1 MKKLVFAAAVVA
13 AMVFCTDAS
22 AQRYNSARVGL
33 MGGFTSSSTSI
44 KNMDSKSVS
53 LYHVGLTA
61 EIPLLGGFAIQ
72 PGLLYQVK
80 GVSADKFNSIPIS
93 KSLESF
99 ETKVGYLEVPVQ
111 VQWGLDLLAFRPYV
125 FAEPF
130 VGFRLGQSTKVE
142 TGDKPNNNGVA
153 DKLNDNL
160 KKVEYGLGL
169 GAGVDVWRLQLSV
182 KYFWNFGKIYD
193 KDGNVGPIGDTV
205 KDAVKDAVNNGN
217 NFNGV
222 MVSAAFFF

>member
-1 MKKLVFAAAVVA
+1 MKKFVFAAAVVA

-44 KNMDSKSVS
+44 KDADSKSVS
-53 LYHVGLTA
+53 LYHIGVTA

-130 VGFRLGQSTKVE
+130 VGFRVGQNTKGE
-142 TGDKPNNNGVA
+142 IAG
-153 DKLNDNL
+153 KLKDDL

-193 KDGNVGPIGDTV
+193 KDGNVGPIGDKV
-205 KDAVKDAVNNGN
+205 KDTVKDAVNNGN

>member
-1 MKKLVFAAAVVA
+1 
-13 AMVFCTDAS
+13 
-22 AQRYNSARVGL
+22 

-61 EIPLLGGFAIQ
+61 EIPLFGGFAIQ

-80 GVSADKFNSIPIS
+80 GMSADKFNSSSIS
-93 KSLESF
+93 ESLGSF

-130 VGFRLGQSTKVE
+130 VGFRVGQNTKGE
-142 TGDKPNNNGVA
+142 VA
-153 DKLNDNL
+153 GKLKDDL

>member
-1 MKKLVFAAAVVA
+1 MKKFVFAVAVVA

-61 EIPLLGGFAIQ
+61 EIPLFGGFAIQ

-80 GVSADKFNSIPIS
+80 GMSADKFNSSTIS
-93 KSLESF
+93 ESLGSF

-130 VGFRLGQSTKVE
+130 VGFRVGQNTKGE
-142 TGDKPNNNGVA
+142 VA
-153 DKLNDNL
+153 GKLKDDL

-205 KDAVKDAVNNGN
+205 KDAVNNGN

>member
-1 MKKLVFAAAVVA
+1 MKKLVFAAAIVA
-13 AMVFCTDAS
+13 ATVFCTDAS

-53 LYHVGLTA
+53 LYHIGVTA

-72 PGLLYQVK
+72 PALLYQVK
-80 GVSADKFNSIPIS
+80 GMSADKFNSS
-93 KSLESF
+93 SFSESLGSF

-130 VGFRLGQSTKVE
+130 VGFRVGQNTKGE
-142 TGDKPNNNGVA
+142 VA
-153 DKLNDNL
+153 GKLKDDL

-193 KDGNVGPIGDTV
+193 KDGNVGPIGDTI

>member
-1 MKKLVFAAAVVA
+1 MKKFVFAAAVVA
-13 AMVFCTDAS
+13 ATVFCTDAS

-44 KNMDSKSVS
+44 KDADSKSVS
-53 LYHVGLTA
+53 LYHIGVTA

-80 GVSADKFNSIPIS
+80 GMSADKFNSSTFSESIG
-93 KSLESF
+93 SL

-130 VGFRLGQSTKVE
+130 VGFRLGQSTKGE
-142 TGDKPNNNGVA
+142 VA
-153 DKLNDNL
+153 DKLKDNL
-160 KKVEYGLGL
+160 KKVEYGLGV

-193 KDGNVGPIGDTV
+193 KDGNVGPIGETV
-205 KDAVKDAVNNGN
+205 SDKVKDAVNNGN

>member
-13 AMVFCTDAS
+13 ATVFCTDAS

-44 KNMDSKSVS
+44 KDADSKSVS
-53 LYHVGLTA
+53 LYHIGVTA

-130 VGFRLGQSTKVE
+130 VGFRVGQNTKGE
-142 TGDKPNNNGVA
+142 VA
-153 DKLNDNL
+153 GKLKDDL

>member
-1 MKKLVFAAAVVA
+1 MKKFVFAAAVVA

-33 MGGFTSSSTSI
+33 MGGFTSSSASI

-61 EIPLLGGFAIQ
+61 EIPLFGGFAIQ

-80 GVSADKFNSIPIS
+80 GMSADKFNSSSIS
-93 KSLESF
+93 ESLGSF

-130 VGFRLGQSTKVE
+130 VGFRLGQSTKGE
-142 TGDKPNNNGVA
+142 VA
-153 DKLNDNL
+153 DKLKDNLKDNL
-160 KKVEYGLGL
+160 KKVEYGLGV

-205 KDAVKDAVNNGN
+205 KDAVNNGN

>member
-1 MKKLVFAAAVVA
+1 MKKLVFAAAIVA
-13 AMVFCTDAS
+13 ATVFCTDAT

-53 LYHVGLTA
+53 LYHIGVTA
-61 EIPLLGGFAIQ
+61 EIPILGGFAIQ
-72 PGLLYQVK
+72 PALLYQVK
-80 GVSADKFNSIPIS
+80 GMSADKFNSS
-93 KSLESF
+93 SFSESLGSF

-130 VGFRLGQSTKVE
+130 VGFRVGQNTKGE
-142 TGDKPNNNGVA
+142 VA
-153 DKLNDNL
+153 GKLKDDL

-205 KDAVKDAVNNGN
+205 KDAVKDAVKNGN

>member
-1 MKKLVFAAAVVA
+1 MKKLVFAAAIVA
-13 AMVFCTDAS
+13 ATVFCTDAS

-53 LYHVGLTA
+53 LYHVAVTA
-61 EIPLLGGFAIQ
+61 EIPLHGGYAIQ
-72 PGLLYQVK
+72 PALLYQVK
-80 GVSADKFNSIPIS
+80 GMSADKFNSS
-93 KSLESF
+93 SFSESLGSF

-125 FAEPF
+125 LAEPF
-130 VGFRLGQSTKVE
+130 VGFRVGQNTKGE
-142 TGDKPNNNGVA
+142 VA
-153 DKLNDNL
+153 GKLKDDL

>member
-1 MKKLVFAAAVVA
+1 MKKLVFAAAIVA
-13 AMVFCTDAS
+13 ATVFCTDAS

-44 KNMDSKSVS
+44 KDADSKSVS
-53 LYHVGLTA
+53 LYHIGVTA

-99 ETKVGYLEVPVQ
+99 ETKVGYLEAPVQ

-130 VGFRLGQSTKVE
+130 VGFRLGQSTKGE
-142 TGDKPNNNGVA
+142 VA
-153 DKLNDNL
+153 DKLKDNL
-160 KKVEYGLGL
+160 KKVEYGLGV

>member
-1 MKKLVFAAAVVA
+1 MKKLVFAAAIVA
-13 AMVFCTDAS
+13 ATVFCTDAS

-44 KNMDSKSVS
+44 KDADSNSVS
-53 LYHVGLTA
+53 LYHSGVTA

-130 VGFRLGQSTKVE
+130 VGFRLGQSTKGE
-142 TGDKPNNNGVA
+142 VA
-153 DKLNDNL
+153 DKLKDNL
-160 KKVEYGLGL
+160 KKVEYCLGV

-193 KDGNVGPIGDTV
+193 KDGNFGLIGDTV

>member
-1 MKKLVFAAAVVA
+1 MKKLVFAAAIVA
-13 AMVFCTDAS
+13 ATVFCTDAS

-44 KNMDSKSVS
+44 KNADSKSVS
-53 LYHVGLTA
+53 LYHIGVTA

-72 PGLLYQVK
+72 PALLYQVK
-80 GVSADKFNSIPIS
+80 GMSADKINSSSIS
-93 KSLESF
+93 ESLGSF

-130 VGFRLGQSTKVE
+130 VGFRVGQNTKGE
-142 TGDKPNNNGVA
+142 VA
-153 DKLNDNL
+153 GTLKDDL

-193 KDGNVGPIGDTV
+193 KDGNVGPIVDNAKNV
-205 KDAVKDAVNNGN
+205 IKDAVNNGN

>member
-1 MKKLVFAAAVVA
+1 MKKLVFAAAIVA
-13 AMVFCTDAS
+13 ATVFCTDAS

-33 MGGFTSSSTSI
+33 MGGFTSSSI

-80 GVSADKFNSIPIS
+80 GMSADKFNSSTIS
-93 KSLESF
+93 ESLGSF

-125 FAEPF
+125 LAEPF
-130 VGFRLGQSTKVE
+130 VGFRLGQSTKGE
-142 TGDKPNNNGVA
+142 AA
-153 DKLNDNL
+153 DKLKDNL
-160 KKVEYGLGL
+160 KKVEYGLGV

-205 KDAVKDAVNNGN
+205 KDAMKDAVNNGN

>member
-1 MKKLVFAAAVVA
+1 MKKLVFAAAIVA
-13 AMVFCTDAS
+13 ATVFCTDAS

-53 LYHVGLTA
+53 LYHIGVTA
-61 EIPLLGGFAIQ
+61 EIPLFGGFAIQ
-72 PGLLYQVK
+72 PALLYQVK
-80 GVSADKFNSIPIS
+80 GMSADKFNSS
-93 KSLESF
+93 SFSESLGSF

-130 VGFRLGQSTKVE
+130 VGFRVGQNTKGE
-142 TGDKPNNNGVA
+142 VA
-153 DKLNDNL
+153 GKLKDDL

>member
-1 MKKLVFAAAVVA
+1 MKKFVFAAAVVA

-44 KNMDSKSVS
+44 KDADSKSVS
-53 LYHVGLTA
+53 LYHIGVTA

-130 VGFRLGQSTKVE
+130 VGFRVGQNTKGE
-142 TGDKPNNNGVA
+142 IAG
-153 DKLNDNL
+153 KLKDDL

-193 KDGNVGPIGDTV
+193 KDGNVGPIVDKV
-205 KDAVKDAVNNGN
+205 KDTVKDAVNNGN

>member
-1 MKKLVFAAAVVA
+1 MKKLVFAAAIVA
-13 AMVFCTDAS
+13 ATVFCTDAS

-44 KNMDSKSVS
+44 KNADSKSVS
-53 LYHVGLTA
+53 LYHIGVTA

-72 PGLLYQVK
+72 PALLYQVK
-80 GVSADKFNSIPIS
+80 GMSADKFNSS
-93 KSLESF
+93 SFSESLGSF

-130 VGFRLGQSTKVE
+130 VGFRVGQNTKGE
-142 TGDKPNNNGVA
+142 VA
-153 DKLNDNL
+153 GKLKDDL

-182 KYFWNFGKIYD
+182 RYFWNFGKIYD

>member
-1 MKKLVFAAAVVA
+1 MKKLVFAAAIVA
-13 AMVFCTDAS
+13 ATVFCTDAS

-44 KNMDSKSVS
+44 KNADSKSVS
-53 LYHVGLTA
+53 LYHIGVTA

-72 PGLLYQVK
+72 PALLYQVK
-80 GVSADKFNSIPIS
+80 GMSADKFNISSIS
-93 KSLESF
+93 ESLGSF

-130 VGFRLGQSTKVE
+130 VGFRVGQNTKGE
-142 TGDKPNNNGVA
+142 VA
-153 DKLNDNL
+153 GTLKDDL

-193 KDGNVGPIGDTV
+193 KDGNVGPIVDNAKNV
-205 KDAVKDAVNNGN
+205 IKDAVNNGN

>member
-1 MKKLVFAAAVVA
+1 MKKFVFAAAIVA
-13 AMVFCTDAS
+13 TTVFCTDAS

-44 KNMDSKSVS
+44 KNADSKSVS
-53 LYHVGLTA
+53 LYHIGVTA

-72 PGLLYQVK
+72 PALLYQVK
-80 GVSADKFNSIPIS
+80 GMSADKFNSSSIS
-93 KSLESF
+93 ESLGSF

-130 VGFRLGQSTKVE
+130 VGFRVGQNTKGE
-142 TGDKPNNNGVA
+142 VA
-153 DKLNDNL
+153 GTLKDDL

>member
-1 MKKLVFAAAVVA
+1 MKKFVFAAAVVA

-44 KNMDSKSVS
+44 KDADSKSVS
-53 LYHVGLTA
+53 LYHIGVTA

-130 VGFRLGQSTKVE
+130 VGFRVGQNTKGE
-142 TGDKPNNNGVA
+142 IAG
-153 DKLNDNL
+153 KLKDDL

>member
-1 MKKLVFAAAVVA
+1 MKKIVFAAAIVA
-13 AMVFCTDAS
+13 ATVFCTDAS

-44 KNMDSKSVS
+44 KNADSKSVS
-53 LYHVGLTA
+53 LYHIGVTA

-72 PGLLYQVK
+72 PALLYQVK
-80 GVSADKFNSIPIS
+80 GMSADKFNSSSIS
-93 KSLESF
+93 ESLGSF

-130 VGFRLGQSTKVE
+130 VGFRVGQNTKGE
-142 TGDKPNNNGVA
+142 VA
-153 DKLNDNL
+153 GTLKDDL

-193 KDGNVGPIGDTV
+193 KDGNVGPIVDNAKNV
-205 KDAVKDAVNNGN
+205 IKDAVNNGN

>member
-1 MKKLVFAAAVVA
+1 MKKLVFAAAIVA
-13 AMVFCTDAS
+13 ATVFCTDAS

-44 KNMDSKSVS
+44 KNADSKSVS
-53 LYHVGLTA
+53 LYHIGVTA

-72 PGLLYQVK
+72 PALLYQVK
-80 GVSADKFNSIPIS
+80 GMSADKFNSSSIS
-93 KSLESF
+93 ESLGSF

-130 VGFRLGQSTKVE
+130 VGFRVGQNTKGE
-142 TGDKPNNNGVA
+142 VA
-153 DKLNDNL
+153 GTLKDDL

-193 KDGNVGPIGDTV
+193 KDGNVGPIGNTV

>member
-1 MKKLVFAAAVVA
+1 MKKLVFAAAIVA
-13 AMVFCTDAS
+13 ATVFCTDAS

-80 GVSADKFNSIPIS
+80 GMSADKFNSIPIS

-130 VGFRLGQSTKVE
+130 VGFRVGQNTKGE
-142 TGDKPNNNGVA
+142 IAG
-153 DKLNDNL
+153 KLKDDL

-205 KDAVKDAVNNGN
+205 KDAMKDAVNNGN